1 VNPPTS
7 EPSRKKTQ
15 ITWIEGVPSEI
26 LEIKDHAIGKD
37 TFKLI
42 TIGINLPQHAGE
54 MSLVTLLL
62 RGDQYNGLKTGV
74 VARDIGFSE
83 KDPEQPRLIHL
94 ENGVEAPIM
103 N

>member
-15 ITWIEGVPSEI
+15 ITWHEDVPSEI

-42 TIGINLPQHAGE
+42 TISIGQPSQDNE

-62 RGDQYNGLKTGV
+62 RGNQYEGLKTGV
-74 VARDIGFSE
+74 VPRDIGYSE
-83 KDPEQPRLIHL
+83 KNPDQPRLIHL